1 LKENNIIFSILDKL
15 TQEKEAMFNK
25 KEKEPMRKETPIE
38 KSEIKAFLGP
48 GSQFEGKLVFNE
60 IVRLDGAFRGEVT
73 SHDTLIVGES
83 ADIQADVQVG
93 TLILSGKFKGNVKA
107 KTRVE
112 LRAPA
117 NVDGAIETPAL
128 SVEEGVILN
137 GTISMTTGE
146 PTPASVV
153 KPVEGAAKK

>member
-1 LKENNIIFSILDKL
+1 
-15 TQEKEAMFNK
+15 MFGK
-25 KEKEPMRKETPIE
+25 KEKEIMRKETPIE

-83 ADIQADVQVG
+83 ADIQADIQVG
-93 TLILSGKFKGNVKA
+93 TLILSGRFKGNVKA

-117 NVDGAIETPAL
+117 QVDGTIETPAL
-128 SVEEGVILN
+128 SVEDGVSLN
-137 GTISMTTGE
+137 GTINMNLGDVSGG
-146 PTPASVV
+146 A
-153 KPVEGAAKK
+153 KPVAGAEKK

>member
-1 LKENNIIFSILDKL
+1 
-15 TQEKEAMFNK
+15 MFNK
-25 KEKEPMRKETPIE
+25 REKEPMRRETPIE

-83 ADIQADVQVG
+83 AEIQADVQVG

-117 NVDGAIETPAL
+117 KIEGAIETPAL
-128 SVEEGVILN
+128 SVEEGVVLN
-137 GTISMTTGE
+137 GTITMTTGE
-146 PTPASVV
+146 VV
-153 KPVEGAAKK
+153 QAAKSVQDKTKE

>member
-1 LKENNIIFSILDKL
+1 
-15 TQEKEAMFNK
+15 MFNK
-25 KEKEPMRKETPIE
+25 KEKIPMRKETPIE

-83 ADIQADVQVG
+83 AEIQADVQVG
-93 TLILSGKFKGNVKA
+93 TLILSGRFKGNIKA

-112 LRAPA
+112 LRTPA
-117 NVDGAIETPAL
+117 QVDGTIETPTL
-128 SVEEGVILN
+128 SIQDGVILN
-137 GTISMTTGE
+137 GTVTMTLGE
-146 PTPASVV
+146 NAPGA
-153 KPVEGAAKK
+153 KPPEVGIKK

>member
-1 LKENNIIFSILDKL
+1 
-15 TQEKEAMFNK
+15 MFNK

-38 KSEIKAFLGP
+38 KSDIKAFLGP

-83 ADIQADVQVG
+83 ADIQADIQVG
-93 TLILSGKFKGNVKA
+93 TLILSGNFKGNVKA

-112 LRAPA
+112 LRSPA
-117 NVDGAIETPAL
+117 KVDGTIETPAI
-128 SVEEGVILN
+128 SVEDGVLLN
-137 GTISMTTGE
+137 GTITMNIGE
-146 PTPASVV
+146 SAVGS
-153 KPVEGAAKK
+153 KPVEVAAKK

>member
-1 LKENNIIFSILDKL
+1 
-15 TQEKEAMFNK
+15 MFNK
-25 KEKEPMRKETPIE
+25 KEKQSMRKETPIE

-93 TLILSGKFKGNVKA
+93 TLILSGRFKGNVKA

-117 NVDGAIETPAL
+117 VVDGSIETPAL
-128 SVEEGVILN
+128 SVEDGVTLN
-137 GTISMTTGE
+137 GTITMNIGE
-146 PTPASVV
+146 AAPGAKS
-153 KPVEGAAKK
+153 VEGGIKK

>member
-1 LKENNIIFSILDKL
+1 
-15 TQEKEAMFNK
+15 MFNK

-38 KSEIKAFLGP
+38 KSDIKAFLGP

-83 ADIQADVQVG
+83 AEVQADIQVG
-93 TLILSGKFKGNVKA
+93 TLILSGNFKGNIKA

-112 LRAPA
+112 LRSPA
-117 NVDGAIETPAL
+117 KVDGTIETPAI
-128 SVEEGVILN
+128 SVEDGVLLN
-137 GTISMTTGE
+137 GTITMNNGE
-146 PTPASVV
+146 HAAGS
-153 KPVEGAAKK
+153 KPVEVGAKK

>member
-1 LKENNIIFSILDKL
+1 
-15 TQEKEAMFNK
+15 MFNK

-38 KSEIKAFLGP
+38 KSDIKAFLGP

-73 SHDTLIVGES
+73 SHDTLIVGDS

-117 NVDGAIETPAL
+117 NVDGTIETPAL
-128 SVEEGVILN
+128 SVEDGVTLN
-137 GTISMTTGE
+137 GTITMNIGN
-146 PTPASVV
+146 SVAES
-153 KPVEGAAKK
+153 KNAEGGIKK

>member
-1 LKENNIIFSILDKL
+1 
-15 TQEKEAMFNK
+15 MFKK
-25 KEKEPMRKETPIE
+25 KETEPMRKETPIE

-93 TLILSGKFKGNVKA
+93 TLILSGKFKGNIKA
-107 KTRVE
+107 KSRVE

-117 NVDGAIETPAL
+117 SVDGTIETPAL
-128 SVEEGVILN
+128 SMEDGVLLN
-137 GTISMTTGE
+137 GTITMTTGE
-146 PTPASVV
+146 IAKAV
-153 KPVEGAAKK
+153 KPAEEAVKK

>member
-1 LKENNIIFSILDKL
+1 MFS
-15 TQEKEAMFNK
+15 K

-83 ADIQADVQVG
+83 ADLQADVQVG
-93 TLILSGKFKGNVKA
+93 TLLLSGKFKGNIKA
-107 KTRVE
+107 KARVE

-117 NVDGAIETPAL
+117 HVEGTIETPAL
-128 SVEEGVILN
+128 SVEDGVTLN
-137 GTISMTTGE
+137 GTISMTLKE
-146 PTPASVV
+146 KEVADKPAEVV
-153 KPVEGAAKK
+153 GKK

>member
-1 LKENNIIFSILDKL
+1 
-15 TQEKEAMFNK
+15 MFNK
-25 KEKEPMRKETPIE
+25 KEKVPMRKEIPIE

-93 TLILSGKFKGNVKA
+93 TLILSGRFKGNIKA
-107 KTRVE
+107 QTRVE

-117 NVDGAIETPAL
+117 QVDGSIETPAL
-128 SVEEGVILN
+128 SVEDGVTLN
-137 GTISMTTGE
+137 GTITMNIGETG
-146 PTPASVV
+146 PGA
-153 KPVEGAAKK
+153 KPVDGGIKK

>member
-1 LKENNIIFSILDKL
+1 
-15 TQEKEAMFNK
+15 MFNK
-25 KEKEPMRKETPIE
+25 REKEPMRKETPIE

-107 KTRVE
+107 KSRVE

-128 SVEEGVILN
+128 SVEDGVILN
-137 GTISMTTGE
+137 GTISMTTAE
-146 PTPASVV
+146 AAAASVV
-153 KPVEGAAKK
+153 KPVDEPAKK

>member
-1 LKENNIIFSILDKL
+1 
-15 TQEKEAMFNK
+15 MFNK

-38 KSEIKAFLGP
+38 KSDIKAFLGP

-60 IVRLDGAFRGEVT
+60 IVRLDGSFRGEVT

-93 TLILSGKFKGNVKA
+93 TLILSGNFKGNIKA

-117 NVDGAIETPAL
+117 KVDGTIETPAI
-128 SVEEGVILN
+128 SVEDGVLLN
-137 GTISMTTGE
+137 GTITMNLGESATG
-146 PTPASVV
+146 S
-153 KPVEGAAKK
+153 KPVEVGAKK

>member
-1 LKENNIIFSILDKL
+1 
-15 TQEKEAMFNK
+15 MFNK
-25 KEKEPMRKETPIE
+25 KEKVAMRKESPIE

-83 ADIQADVQVG
+83 ADIQADIQVG
-93 TLILSGKFKGNVKA
+93 TLILSGRFKGNVKA

-112 LRAPA
+112 LRSPA
-117 NVDGAIETPAL
+117 QVDGTIETPAL
-128 SVEEGVILN
+128 SVEDGVTLN
-137 GTISMTTGE
+137 GTITMNLAESMSG
-146 PTPASVV
+146 A
-153 KPVEGAAKK
+153 KAVEAGGKK

>member
-1 LKENNIIFSILDKL
+1 
-15 TQEKEAMFNK
+15 MFNK
-25 KEKEPMRKETPIE
+25 KEKIPMRKETPIE

-83 ADIQADVQVG
+83 AEIQADVQVG
-93 TLILSGKFKGNVKA
+93 TLILSGRFKGNIKA

-112 LRAPA
+112 LRTPA
-117 NVDGAIETPAL
+117 QVDGTIETPTL
-128 SVEEGVILN
+128 SVQDGVILN
-137 GTISMTTGE
+137 GTVTMTLADNAPGAKPPE
-146 PTPASVV
+146 VV
-153 KPVEGAAKK
+153 IKK

>member
-1 LKENNIIFSILDKL
+1 
-15 TQEKEAMFNK
+15 MFNK

-38 KSEIKAFLGP
+38 KSDIKAFLGP

-83 ADIQADVQVG
+83 ADIQADIQVG
-93 TLILSGKFKGNVKA
+93 TLILSGNFKGNVKA

-112 LRAPA
+112 LRSPA
-117 NVDGAIETPAL
+117 KVDGTIETPAI
-128 SVEEGVILN
+128 SVEEGVLLN
-137 GTISMTTGE
+137 GTITMNIGE
-146 PTPASVV
+146 NAAGS
-153 KPVEGAAKK
+153 KAVEVDAKK

>member
-1 LKENNIIFSILDKL
+1 
-15 TQEKEAMFNK
+15 MFNK

-38 KSEIKAFLGP
+38 KSDIKAFLGP

-83 ADIQADVQVG
+83 AEIQADIQVG
-93 TLILSGKFKGNVKA
+93 TLILSGNFKGNVKA

-112 LRAPA
+112 LRSPA
-117 NVDGAIETPAL
+117 KVDGTIETPAI
-128 SVEEGVILN
+128 SVEDGVLLN
-137 GTISMTTGE
+137 GTITMNIGE
-146 PTPASVV
+146 NAAGG
-153 KPVEGAAKK
+153 KPVEVDAKK

>member
-1 LKENNIIFSILDKL
+1 
-15 TQEKEAMFNK
+15 MFNK

-107 KTRVE
+107 KSRIE

-117 NVDGAIETPAL
+117 NFDGAIETPAL
-128 SVEEGVILN
+128 SVEDGVILN

-146 PTPASVV
+146 AAPAPVA
-153 KPVEGAAKK
+153 KPVEEAAKK

>member
-1 LKENNIIFSILDKL
+1 
-15 TQEKEAMFNK
+15 MFNK

-73 SHDTLIVGES
+73 SHDTLIVGEG

-93 TLILSGKFKGNVKA
+93 TLILSGSFKGNVKA

-117 NVDGAIETPAL
+117 KVDGMIETPAL
-128 SVEEGVILN
+128 SVEDGVTLN
-137 GTISMTTGE
+137 GTITMSTGE
-146 PTPASVV
+146 NNSVD
-153 KPVEGAAKK
+153 KPVEVGIKK

>member
-1 LKENNIIFSILDKL
+1 
-15 TQEKEAMFNK
+15 MFNK
-25 KEKEPMRKETPIE
+25 KEKGPMRKETPIE

-93 TLILSGKFKGNVKA
+93 TLIMSGRFKGNVKA
-107 KTRVE
+107 QTRVE

-117 NVDGAIETPAL
+117 HFEGTIETPAL
-128 SVEEGVILN
+128 SVGDGVTLN
-137 GTISMTTGE
+137 GTITMNIGENATG
-146 PTPASVV
+146 T
-153 KPVEGAAKK
+153 KPVEVGIKK